1 MSRADFFP
9 SLPLRDIVIFPGMI
23 IPLFV
28 GRDKSIRALNEVMK
42 TNKKIILL
50 TQKNA
55 EIDDPVEE
63 DLYSVG
69 CESKILQLLKL
80 PDGTVKVLVEG
91 IDRIKIIET
100 KNEKEIF
107 MCSMEVV
114 KDKIDSKEDLLSL
127 SIAIIRKLEKLTN
140 LNKKISTELFTNL
153 KEQKNPSK
161 IADLIAGQLNIS
173 IFEKQKL
180 LETIDL
186 KSRLEKLM
194 NHINNEI
201 NVIGVEKRI
210 RGRVKTQ
217 MEKTQRE
224 YYLNEQMKAIQ
235 RELGDIE
242 DGKDEITN
250 LQKAIIKAKMSKE
263 ASTKCLSELKK
274 LKSMSPMS
282 AEATVVRNYLDW
294 MVELPWNN
302 KDKKLDIN
310 IKQAKEILDQDHYG
324 LDKVKERILE
334 YLAVQKRV
342 GKVKGTILCF
352 VGPPGVG
359 KTSLGKSIARATG
372 RKFVRISLGGIRDE
386 AEIRGHR
393 RTYIGS
399 LPGKII
405 QQMKKAGT
413 KNPLFLLDEID
424 KVGTDYRGD
433 PSSALLEAL
442 DPEQNAAFND
452 HYLEVDYDLSDVM
465 FVTTA
470 NTLNIL
476 PSLLDRLEVIRIP
489 GYTEDEKINIAN
501 NYLIPK
507 QIKNN
512 GLKDEEWNL
521 DQDALKDIIQSYTK
535 EAGVRNLERE
545 ISKLARKTVKNIL
558 TNEAKSEINSK
569 NLSDYLGVK
578 KFKYGEIEP
587 DNKIGVATGLAW
599 TEFGG
604 EILKIE
610 SAIMPGKGK
619 MQITGKLGDV
629 KQESVKAAKSYVRS
643 KSLEF
648 GIIPPIFERKDFHV
662 HVPEGATPKDGP
674 SAGIAMVTA
683 IVSSITGIPV
693 DKNIE
698 CFDVFNLK
706 PRKDIFYAM
715 SHGVNRAT
723 LKKGKSD
730 SRIYFLNSLIKKI
743 NGINYDFYGF
753 ENKEPIWGDN
763 FYNALTNS
771 KMGLNLSRGLPTK
784 YYSSNRIAS
793 LMGNGL
799 LTFIDKKTQLG
810 DIFKKNEIISY
821 ENLDDLANKIN
832 FYKNNDYKEKKL
844 RRMEKI
850 NTLKY
855 SMKLKFQNIL

>member
-1 MSRADFFP
+1 MNKTDFLP
-9 SLPLRDIVIFPGMI
+9 SLPLRDIVVFPGMI
-23 IPLFV
+23 VPLFV
-28 GRDKSIRALNEVMK
+28 GRDKSINALNEVMK
-42 TNKKIILL
+42 TNKKIILV

-63 DLYSVG
+63 NLYTYG

-91 IDRIKIIET
+91 LNRIKILES
-100 KNEKEIF
+100 KNDKDF
-107 MCSMEVV
+107 MRISGEVATDLV
-114 KDKIDSKEDLLSL
+114 DPKEDLLPFA
-127 SIAIIRKLEKLTN
+127 IAIIRKLEKLTN
-140 LNKKISTELFTNL
+140 LNKKIPSDLLNSL
-153 KEQKNPSK
+153 KEQKNTSK
-161 IADLIAGQLNIS
+161 ISDHISGQLNIS
-173 IFEKQKL
+173 IPEKQKL
-180 LETIDL
+180 LETLNL
-186 KSRLEKLM
+186 KKRLEKLM
-194 NHINNEI
+194 EHINNEI

-210 RGRVKTQ
+210 RGRVKNQ

-235 RELGDIE
+235 KELGEIE
-242 DGKDEITN
+242 DGKDEIAN
-250 LQKAIIKAKMSKE
+250 LQKAILKAKMTKE
-263 ASTKCLSELKK
+263 ASKKCLSELKK
-274 LKSMSPMS
+274 LKSMSSMS

-294 MVELPWNN
+294 MIDLPWYI
-302 KDKKLDIN
+302 KTKKLDSIDIN
-310 IKQAKEILDQDHYG
+310 EAKKVLDEDHYG

-342 GKVKGTILCF
+342 GKIKGAILCL

-372 RKFVRISLGGIRDE
+372 RKFVRMSLGGIRDE

-424 KVGTDYRGD
+424 KVGSDYRGD

-442 DPEQNAAFND
+442 DPEQNINFND

-476 PSLLDRLEVIRIP
+476 PPLLDRLEVIRIP

-507 QIKNN
+507 QIKEN
-512 GLKDEEWNL
+512 GLKKNEMNL
-521 DQDALKDIIQSYTK
+521 NVDILKDVIRSYTK
-535 EAGVRNLERE
+535 ESGVRNLERE

-558 TNEAKSEINSK
+558 VNKEEDNNINTK
-569 NLSDYLGVK
+569 NLSNFLGVK
-578 KFKYGEIEP
+578 KFKYGEIETE
-587 DNKIGVATGLAW
+587 DKIGIVTGLAW

-629 KQESVKAAKSYVRS
+629 MQESVKAAKSYVRS

-648 GIIPPIFERKDFHV
+648 GIIPPIFEKKDFHI

-674 SAGIAMVTA
+674 SAGIAMVTS
-683 IVSSITGIPV
+683 IVSSITGVSVNRNIAMTGEVTLRGHVLPIGGLKEKLLAAHRAGIPRV
-693 DKNIE
+693 IIPEDNKKDLVEIPKNILDNIKVE
-698 CFDVFNLK
+698 TVKNVDEVIKIALTKELK
-706 PRKDIFYAM
+706 PVEWIEVENLSKTKD
-715 SHGVNRAT
+715 GEKVT
-723 LKKGKSD
+723 T
-730 SRIYFLNSLIKKI
+730 
-743 NGINYDFYGF
+743 
-753 ENKEPIWGDN
+753 
-763 FYNALTNS
+763 LTN
-771 KMGLNLSRGLPTK
+771 
-784 YYSSNRIAS
+784 
-793 LMGNGL
+793 
-799 LTFIDKKTQLG
+799 
-810 DIFKKNEIISY
+810 
-821 ENLDDLANKIN
+821 
-832 FYKNNDYKEKKL
+832 
-844 RRMEKI
+844 
-850 NTLKY
+850 
-855 SMKLKFQNIL
+855 

>member
-1 MSRADFFP
+1 MSKTVFFP

-23 IPLFV
+23 VPLFV
-28 GRDKSIRALNEVMK
+28 GRDKSIKALNEVMK
-42 TNKKIILL
+42 TNKKIILV

-55 EIDDPVEE
+55 EIDDPIEK

-80 PDGTVKVLVEG
+80 PDGTIKVLVEG
-91 IDRIKIIET
+91 IDRIKIIES
-100 KNEKEIF
+100 KSDKELL
-107 MCSMEVV
+107 MCSTEVI

-140 LNKKISTELFTNL
+140 LSKKISSELFNNL

-161 IADLIAGQLNIS
+161 IADLIAGQLNIP

-186 KSRLEKLM
+186 KTRLEKLM

-235 RELGDIE
+235 KELGDIE
-242 DGKDEITN
+242 EGKDEIGN
-250 LQKAIIKAKMSKE
+250 LEKAIIKAKMSKE

-294 MVELPWNN
+294 MIELPWNTE
-302 KDKKLDIN
+302 DKKLDNIN
-310 IKQAKEILDQDHYG
+310 INEAKEILDQDHYG

-342 GKVKGTILCF
+342 GKIKGAILCL

-372 RKFVRISLGGIRDE
+372 RKFVRMSLGGIRDE

-424 KVGTDYRGD
+424 KVGIDYRGD

-442 DPEQNAAFND
+442 DPEQNATFND

-470 NTLNIL
+470 NNLNIL
-476 PSLLDRLEVIRIP
+476 PPLLDRLEVIRIA

-521 DQDALKDIIQSYTK
+521 DKDALKDIIQSYTK

-545 ISKLARKTVKNIL
+545 ISKLARKAVKSIL
-558 TNEAKSEINSK
+558 TNESKKLEINSK
-569 NLSDYLGVK
+569 NLSDFLGVK
-578 KFKYGEIEP
+578 KFKYDEIES
-587 DNKIGVATGLAW
+587 DNKIGVTTGLAW

-610 SAIMPGKGK
+610 SAMMPGKGK

-629 KQESVKAAKSYVRS
+629 MQESVKAAKSYVRS

-648 GIIPPIFERKDFHV
+648 GIIPPIFEKKDFHV

-674 SAGIAMVTA
+674 SAGIAMVTS

-693 DKNIE
+693 DKNIAMTGE
-698 CFDVFNLK
+698 VTLRGHVLPIGGLK
-706 PRKDIFYAM
+706 EKLLAAHRARIPKVLIPEDNKKDLAEVPKEI
-715 SHGVNRAT
+715 
-723 LKKGKSD
+723 
-730 SRIYFLNSLIKKI
+730 LNDL
-743 NGINYDFYGF
+743 
-753 ENKEPIWGDN
+753 
-763 FYNALTNS
+763 
-771 KMGLNLSRGLPTK
+771 
-784 YYSSNRIAS
+784 
-793 LMGNGL
+793 
-799 LTFIDKKTQLG
+799 
-810 DIFKKNEIISY
+810 EIITVKTVDEVLKAALIRELIPVEWIDA
-821 ENLDDLANKIN
+821 ENLTKP
-832 FYKNNDYKEKKL
+832 KTGEKSTT
-844 RRMEKI
+844 E
-850 NTLKY
+850 
-855 SMKLKFQNIL
+855 SAH

>member
-1 MSRADFFP
+1 MNKTEFFP
-9 SLPLRDIVIFPGMI
+9 CLPLRDIVVFPGMI
-23 IPLFV
+23 VPLFV
-28 GRDKSIRALNEVMK
+28 GRDKSIKALNEVMK
-42 TNKKIILL
+42 TNKKIILI

-55 EIDDPVEE
+55 EVDDPEE
-63 DLYSVG
+63 DTLYSFG

-91 IDRIKIIET
+91 IDRVKITECNNKEDFLKASIE
-100 KNEKEIF
+100 I
-107 MCSMEVV
+107 V
-114 KDKIDSKEDLLSL
+114 KDKLDPKEDLLSF
-127 SIAIIRKLEKLTN
+127 SIAMLRKLEKLSN
-140 LNKKISTELFTNL
+140 LNKKISSELLTTL
-153 KEQKNPSK
+153 KEQKNPGK
-161 IADLIAGQLNIS
+161 IADHISGQLNIS
-173 IFEKQKL
+173 ISEKQKL
-180 LETIDL
+180 LETLDI
-186 KSRLEKLM
+186 KIRLEKLM
-194 NHINNEI
+194 EHINNEI

-210 RGRVKTQ
+210 RGRVKNQ

-235 RELGDIE
+235 KELGEIE
-242 DGKDEITN
+242 DGKDEIAN
-250 LQKAIIKAKMSKE
+250 LQKAILKAKMTKE
-263 ASTKCLSELKK
+263 ATKKCISELKK
-274 LKSMSPMS
+274 LKTMSSMS

-294 MVELPWNN
+294 MIELPWYN
-302 KDKKLDIN
+302 KTKKLDSID
-310 IKQAKEILDQDHYG
+310 IDEAKKILDEDHYG

-342 GKVKGTILCF
+342 GKIKGAILCL

-372 RKFVRISLGGIRDE
+372 RKFVRMSLGGIRDE

-424 KVGTDYRGD
+424 KVGSDYRGD

-442 DPEQNAAFND
+442 DPEQNVNFND

-476 PSLLDRLEVIRIP
+476 PPLLDRLEVIRIP
-489 GYTEDEKINIAN
+489 GYTEDEKINIAT

-507 QIKNN
+507 QIKEN
-512 GLKDEEWNL
+512 GLKKNELNL
-521 DQDALKDIIQSYTK
+521 NSNVLKDVIRSYTK
-535 EAGVRNLERE
+535 ESGVRNLERE

-558 TNEAKSEINSK
+558 VKKTSDETISSE
-569 NLSDYLGVK
+569 NLHEFLGVK
-578 KFKYGEIEP
+578 KFKYGEIETE
-587 DNKIGVATGLAW
+587 NKIGIVTGLAW

-629 KQESVKAAKSYVRS
+629 MQESVKAAKSYVRS

-648 GIIPPIFERKDFHV
+648 GIIPPIFEKKDFHI

-674 SAGIAMVTA
+674 SAGIAMVTS
-683 IVSSITGIPV
+683 IVSSITGVPV
-693 DKNIE
+693 DRNIAMTGEVTLRGHVLPIGGLKEKLLAAHRAGIPKVIIPEENKKDLVEIPKNILDNIE
-698 CFDVFNLK
+698 VQTVKNVDEVIKIALTKELK
-706 PRKDIFYAM
+706 PVEWMEVEVTKSKD
-715 SHGVNRAT
+715 GE
-723 LKKGKSD
+723 
-730 SRIYFLNSLIKKI
+730 KI
-743 NGINYDFYGF
+743 ST
-753 ENKEPIWGDN
+753 
-763 FYNALTNS
+763 LTN
-771 KMGLNLSRGLPTK
+771 
-784 YYSSNRIAS
+784 
-793 LMGNGL
+793 
-799 LTFIDKKTQLG
+799 
-810 DIFKKNEIISY
+810 
-821 ENLDDLANKIN
+821 
-832 FYKNNDYKEKKL
+832 
-844 RRMEKI
+844 
-850 NTLKY
+850 
-855 SMKLKFQNIL
+855 